1 MRSFRL
7 GELAERLDAKLVGD
21 ASVRVAGMGAL
32 RTAKPGQVTHLSN
45 PAYRAGLAETRAS
58 AVILRERDA
67 DLCPTNALVV
77 ADPYLAFAQVSR
89 LWERPAA
96 LNEGVHSNACI
107 DPSAQVAADA
117 GIGPGVAVGP
127 ETEIGSEVR
136 IHANAVIGARCRLGQ
151 GVRIMANATLYDDV
165 KVGAG
170 SVIHAGAVIGAEGF
184 GFARDAEGTPR
195 RIAQLGGVSIGEG
208 VSVGAAT
215 TIDRGAIEDTVVED
229 GVKIDNQVQIGHNCR
244 IGAQSL
250 ICGCVG
256 IVGSTEIG
264 RGCVLAGMVGVGG
277 DKPIR
282 ICDGVTVSGCTH
294 VSSSIDRPG
303 VYSGGIIHNA
313 NRAWKRNALR
323 FQRLDELVYRVSRL
337 EKRFRDRK
345 APS

>member
-1 MRSFRL
+1 
-7 GELAERLDAKLVGD
+7 
-21 ASVRVAGMGAL
+21 MGAL
-32 RTAKPGQVTHLSN
+32 GTAKPGQVTHLSN

-58 AVILRERDA
+58 AVILCAKDA
-67 DLCPTNALVV
+67 SLCPTNALVV
-77 ADPYLAFAQVSR
+77 ADPYLAFARASR

-96 LNEGVHSNACI
+96 LSEGVHSSACI
-107 DPSAQVAADA
+107 DPSAQVDPGASL
-117 GIGPGVAVGP
+117 GPGVAVGP
-127 ETEIGSEVR
+127 ATVIGAEVR
-136 IHANAVIGARCRLGQ
+136 IHANAVVGARCRLGR

-165 KVGAG
+165 QVGAG
-170 SVIHAGAVIGAEGF
+170 SVIHAGAVIGADGF
-184 GFARDAEGTPR
+184 GFARDEEGAPTP
-195 RIAQLGGVSIGEG
+195 IAQLGGVRIGKD

-215 TIDRGAIEDTVVED
+215 AIDRGAVEDTVIED

-244 IGAQSL
+244 IGAQSV

-277 DKPIR
+277 DQPIR

-294 VSSSIDRPG
+294 VSSSIERPG
-303 VYSGGIIHNA
+303 VYSGGVLHNA

-323 FQRLDELVYRVSRL
+323 FQRLDELVRRVGRL
-337 EKRFRDRK
+337 EKRFRDQK

>member
-1 MRSFRL
+1 
-7 GELAERLDAKLVGD
+7 
-21 ASVRVAGMGAL
+21 MGAL

-77 ADPYLAFAQVSR
+77 ADPYLAFAQASR

-107 DPSAQVAADA
+107 DPSAQVAAGA

-127 ETEIGSEVR
+127 ETEIGPEVR

-184 GFARDAEGTPR
+184 GFARDAEGSPT